1 MKYSL
6 SWRQL
11 EKCVTNIEEYKE
23 TAKKMKMSKTTGL
36 KKQTASKFA
45 KKHGVGCR
53 KIGAGRVDKFKH
65 VKVRLKAWLEKER
78 EHWHF
83 VDKTDLCVEF
93 MEMCADD
100 SEACAEEMKVRSAS
114 TEEAAEVTIQA
125 IQAEANIQAEATIQA
140 EKKQLNAAL

>member
-1 MKYSL
+1 MKEVRKRAIMKYGL

-11 EKCVTNIEEYKE
+11 EKCATNIEEYKE
-23 TAKKMKMSKTTGL
+23 AVKKMKMSKTTGL

-78 EHWHF
+78 EHGHF
-83 VDKTDLCVEF
+83 VDKVDLCMEF
-93 MEMCADD
+93 MELCADE
-100 SEACAEEMKVRSAS
+100 SEAGVAEMRMRND
-114 TEEAAEVTIQA
+114 AAETKLQ
-125 IQAEANIQAEATIQA
+125 QPSSM
-140 EKKQLNAAL
+140 KQLKRKQSNAAL